1 VASDPHGGMPSTAVS
16 LRRPAA
22 ARSEIE
28 EIIRRG
34 AIRAVYQPIV
44 DLATR
49 EPVGYEALAR
59 GPQGTQYES
68 PLALFAAAREAGV
81 VAELEWACRA
91 AAVRGAL
98 RAGLPSSLALFLNV
112 EPNLIAAPVPS
123 LFTEL
128 LEEARD
134 RLRVVFEIT
143 ERALAERPAELLRRV
158 QRLRA
163 LGGAIAIDDVGADP
177 RSLALMPFLEPDVIK
192 LDLRLVHDRPGPATA
207 RVMHAVS
214 AEAERSGAAVVAEG
228 IETGAHLQRAH
239 VLGASLGQG
248 WHFGRPG
255 PLPEAFPLP
264 ERLLTSR
271 PPRERRSATPF
282 EIVAARRPVRRGAKS
297 LLLAISRE
305 IEARVAQEGEEAV
318 LLATFQDARHF
329 TARSSARY
337 ASLAQDAAFVGALG
351 CGLGPHPAAGV
362 RGGHLAAEDRLRSEW
377 NVVVIAPHFAAAFVG
392 RDLGDAGADRERR
405 FDFALTHD
413 RALAVQAAESLMARI
428 TPLG

>member
-1 VASDPHGGMPSTAVS
+1 MPSTAVS
-16 LRRPAA
+16 LRRPSP
-22 ARSEIE
+22 ARPEIT

-34 AIRAVYQPIV
+34 AVRAVYQPIV
-44 DLATR
+44 DLATG

-68 PLALFAAAREAGV
+68 PLAMFAAAREAGV
-81 VAELEWACRA
+81 VTELEWACRA

-98 RAGLPSSLALFLNV
+98 RANLPSSLALFLNV
-112 EPNLIAAPVPS
+112 EPDLVAAPVPA
-123 LFTEL
+123 LFAGL

-134 RLRVVFEIT
+134 RLRIVFEIT

-192 LDLRLVHDRPGPATA
+192 LDMRLVQDRPDAGAA

-228 IETGAHLQRAH
+228 IETDAHLQRALA
-239 VLGASLGQG
+239 LGASLAQG
-248 WHFGRPG
+248 FHFGRPG
-255 PLPEAFPLP
+255 PLPDAFALP
-264 ERLLTSR
+264 ERLLHAR
-271 PPRERRSATPF
+271 PPRESSSATPF
-282 EIVAARRPVRRGAKS
+282 EIVAARRPLRRGPKA

-305 IEARVAQEGEEAV
+305 IEARAAQEGEEAV
-318 LLATFQDARHF
+318 LLATFQEARHF
-329 TARSSARY
+329 AGRSAARY
-337 ASLAQDAAFVGALG
+337 EELAGGAAFVGALG
-351 CGLGPHPAAGV
+351 HGLGSQPAAGV
-362 RGGHLAAEDRLRSEW
+362 RGGDLAVEDRLRSEW

-392 RDLGDAGADRERR
+392 RDLGDAGADAERR

-413 RALAVQAAESLMARI
+413 RALAVQAAASLMARI
-428 TPLG
+428 TPLR